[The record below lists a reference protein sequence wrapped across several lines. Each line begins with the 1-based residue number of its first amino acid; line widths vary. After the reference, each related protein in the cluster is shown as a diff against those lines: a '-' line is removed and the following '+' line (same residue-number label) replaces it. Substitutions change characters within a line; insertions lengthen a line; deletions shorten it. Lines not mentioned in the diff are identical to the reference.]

1 MSERTL
7 KVPVEVRNFIRRLHP
22 ELKRKIRAALSDI
35 LENPGC
41 GKALKEELEGY
52 CSLPVGRTRIIYR
65 TRENNV
71 EIVAIGPRNTI
82 YEDAF
87 RHIFRGQEKNL
98 TLLRRRKLPPRKLPL
113 TN

>member
-7 KVPVEVRNFIRRLHP
+7 KVPVEVRNFIKRLHP

-52 CSLPVGRTRIIYR
+52 WSLPVGRSRPFSHPLANWEFCI
-65 TRENNV
+65 EF
-71 EIVAIGPRNTI
+71 E
-82 YEDAF
+82 F
-87 RHIFRGQEKNL
+87 R
-98 TLLRRRKLPPRKLPL
+98 
-113 TN
+113 

>member
-7 KVPVEVRNFIRRLHP
+7 KIPVEVRNLVKRLHP

-52 CSLPVGRTRIIYR
+52 WSLPVGRSRIIYR

-71 EIVAIGPRNTI
+71 EIVAIGPRNII

-87 RHIFRGQEKNL
+87 RQIFHGQEKN
-98 TLLRRRKLPPRKLPL
+98 
-113 TN
+113 

>member
-7 KVPVEVRNFIRRLHP
+7 KVPVEVRNFIKRLHP

-52 CSLPVGRTRIIYR
+52 WSLPVGRTRIIYR
-65 TRENNV
+65 TREKTV

-87 RHIFRGQEKNL
+87 RQIFQVS
-98 TLLRRRKLPPRKLPL
+98 RR
-113 TN
+113 TNAT